1 MRRSLGRRL
10 VLAALVWGALGLA
23 ISGVVINVLLR
34 DFVERS
40 LDAAL
45 DATLT
50 TLIAETEIDALG
62 YPVLRTEPAD
72 ARFALPLSGWY
83 WQIAASD
90 SVLLRSP
97 SLFRADLGA
106 GAAPPDG
113 QVHAER
119 ITGPDGAIL
128 RRLWRD
134 FTAPGGEE
142 PLRVSV
148 TLPQRVVAEEVAAVR
163 RPLLLSLALLG
174 LGLVLAI
181 AVQVRVGLAPLRR
194 LVAHVA
200 AVREGRAHSLPPARD
215 AELAPLVAEMN
226 DLLADNRAVIDRART
241 HVGNLAHALKTP
253 LAVLAN
259 APDAATAQAMVARMD
274 GMIGYHLRRARG
286 AGAGLAVAARTP
298 LAPVLDDLALVLRG
312 ACAARGLALDIETG
326 PDAVFAGERQDA
338 EEMLGTLMENATK
351 WATARIAVRTAV
363 DGGRLL
369 VTIDDDGPGIAPE
382 ARAFVLGRG
391 ARLDE
396 ATPGQGLGLPIA
408 ADLAALYGGSLVLEA
423 SPLGGLRAVLSLPV
437 AGSSAIRPA

>member
-1 MRRSLGRRL
+1 MRRSLGLRL
-10 VLAALVWGALGLA
+10 VLAALVWGALALA
-23 ISGVVINVLLR
+23 VAGAVIGVLLR

-40 LDAAL
+40 LDAVL
-45 DATLT
+45 DATMT

-62 YPVLRTEPAD
+62 YPVLVAAPSD

-90 SVLLRSP
+90 AVLLRSP
-97 SLFRADLGA
+97 SLFQADLGA

-113 QVHAER
+113 QVHADR
-119 ITGPDGAIL
+119 VAGPGGQPL

-194 LVAHVA
+194 LVADVA
-200 AVREGRAHSLPPARD
+200 AVRQGKAEGLPPRRD
-215 AELAPLVAEMN
+215 AELAPLVREMN
-226 DLLADNRAVIDRART
+226 DLLADNRAVIERART
-241 HVGNLAHALKTP
+241 HVGNLAHALKTQ
-253 LAVLAN
+253 LSVLAN
-259 APDAATAQAMVARMD
+259 SPDAATAQAMVARMD

-286 AGAGLAVAARTP
+286 AGAGLTVAARTP
-298 LAPVLDDLALVLRG
+298 VAGVLDDLALVLRG
-312 ACAARGLALDIETG
+312 ACAARGLTLAVEAA
-326 PDAVFAGERQDA
+326 PQAVFAGERQDA

-351 WATARIAVRTAV
+351 WAATRIAVRAGV
-363 DGGRLL
+363 EGGRLV
-369 VTIDDDGPGIAPE
+369 VTVDDDGPGIAPD

-396 ATPGQGLGLPIA
+396 GTPGQGLGLPIA
-408 ADLAALYGGSLVLEA
+408 ADLAALYGGSLGLEA
-423 SPLGGLRAVLSLPV
+423 SPLGGLRARLVLPAPV
-437 AGSSAIRPA
+437 